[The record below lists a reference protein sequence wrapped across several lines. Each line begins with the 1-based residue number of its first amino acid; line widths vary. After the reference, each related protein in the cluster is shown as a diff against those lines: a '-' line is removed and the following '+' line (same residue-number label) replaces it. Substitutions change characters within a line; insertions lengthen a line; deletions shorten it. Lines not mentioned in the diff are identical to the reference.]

1 MEPAS
6 SPGRRGIWPTLARR
20 SFASFVAFWVV
31 LSAGCA
37 VSLESPGHPAGAAR
51 KPVTVDYSDRVLNQR
66 RIFVFG
72 SITETVAEEVIRK
85 LYYLDG
91 VNSEPITLYLL
102 TPGGELKAS
111 FAIVEVMQTL
121 RSRVNTVGMAE
132 CNSGGAVLLAAGT
145 GERTAYRG
153 SIIVVHG
160 MKVHGS
166 PPPDFVR
173 AVQATYTDFWKR
185 HARLPAGWLP
195 LVPDK
200 TYVLA
205 AAQALEYGL
214 VDRVVDP

>member
-1 MEPAS
+1 MEPVS
-6 SPGRRGIWPTLARR
+6 HPGWRRALPAFERR
-20 SFASFVAFWVV
+20 SFSLLAASLIA
-31 LSAGCA
+31 LCAGCA
-37 VSLESPGHPAGAAR
+37 VSLESPGTPGGVTR
-51 KPVTVDYSDRVLNQR
+51 KRAEVDYSDPVLNQR

-91 VNSEPITLYLL
+91 VSGEPITLYLL

-111 FAIVEVMQTL
+111 FAIVEVMQAL

-145 GERTAYRG
+145 GERSAHRG

-173 AVQATYTDFWKR
+173 AVQVTYTGFWKR
-185 HARLPAGWLP
+185 HARLPAAWLP

-200 TYVLA
+200 TYVLT